1 MHCSQKK
8 QKSNARLH
16 TLNTHKLQR
25 WMKRQ
30 HSLSNWVL
38 LKRFIGML
46 LNILTF
52 FLIRNALK
60 MFQTLLIPTAIPHR
74 CSLSCFIGLYLGICP
89 PNHHLFIHFLSYES
103 TRQPAPA
110 RPRPLGSEFP
120 SSPYSQEN
128 LEDFYF

>member
-1 MHCSQKK
+1 
-8 QKSNARLH
+8 
-16 TLNTHKLQR
+16 
-25 WMKRQ
+25 
-30 HSLSNWVL
+30 
-38 LKRFIGML
+38 ML

-74 CSLSCFIGLYLGICP
+74 CSLSCFIGLYLSICP